1 MIKVF
6 LKHGRDESLRRFH
19 PWVFSGAVAQVQGAP
34 AEGDIVGVYSAEGQ
48 FLASGH
54 WQVGSIAVRIL
65 SFDADPTAPD
75 FWTDSISRAL
85 ASGGHCEFRDFGV
98 FFLSTPKARIGRNP
112 RKPERTVAIPTHNI
126 VRFRAG
132 LRLRE
137 AVARLR
143 VPEQE

>member
-1 MIKVF
+1 MKTSSAPNVTR
-6 LKHGRDESLRRFH
+6 RDIALRIASELGLRQ
-19 PWVFSGAVAQVQGAP
+19 PDAYAAV
-34 AEGDIVGVYSAEGQ
+34 DIV
-48 FLASGH
+48 F
-54 WQVGSIAVRIL
+54 
-65 SFDADPTAPD
+65 
-75 FWTDSISRAL
+75 DSISRAL

-98 FFLSTPKARIGRNP
+98 FFLSTHKARIGRNP
-112 RKPERTVAIPTHNI
+112 RKPERTVAIPTHNS